1 MDKQYSSF
9 AQSNDVDS
17 TTVTG
22 DHWNSNSYNESVT
35 TRHDPNET
43 PTVNSTNPN
52 YNSSNSNNRE
62 TSNPVVDSLANKGKT
77 ELKKGQQ
84 QAEDIVTKTKKVV
97 QQQCRFNM
105 FVFPSV
111 YICP

>member
-9 AQSNDVDS
+9 AQSNDADS
-17 TTVTG
+17 TTGMG
-22 DHWNSNSYNESVT
+22 DQWNSNSYNDSVT
-35 TRHDPNET
+35 TRRDINET

-52 YNSSNSNNRE
+52 YNPT
-62 TSNPVVDSLANKGKT
+62 TSNPAVDSLVNKGKT

-97 QQQCRFNM
+97 QQQCKFTVII
-105 FVFPSV
+105 F
-111 YICP
+111 ICP